1 MSLSIRNAL
10 AALPAGDGYR
20 LERVNIGIR
29 DGVIAAIEPAGRDDE
44 PEGGRGRWAEILD
57 ASDFLAIPGLIN
69 AHTHSHAVLARGT
82 FRNLPLEVAS
92 PLIAAGRVG
101 ASERE
106 VYVGALLQAAESL
119 RHGTTALLDHLEQPE
134 PGLEAAAQAYLDAGI
149 RAVLVPSIRNR
160 PYYETL
166 PSGAGVIPLEVR
178 ARLEAHPLPTA
189 EAYLA
194 TCRRLVKAWHGRA
207 GRLTV
212 GIGPSTPFRC
222 TEDVLEGARRL
233 ASDEGLTLHTHLLET
248 RVQAATA
255 WQLYGRSMVAYARD
269 LGLLG
274 PRTSLAH
281 AIWVEAADLPLLAAS
296 GATVVH
302 NPISNFVS
310 GAGIAPIHRLR
321 AAGVPIALG
330 TDSPN
335 TCGLLSV
342 FESLRLV
349 ASLANTAEP
358 DYERWIGPAEGLRM
372 ATAIGAQALGLGGE
386 TGELAVGR
394 RADLVLIDLTR
405 SWYTP
410 LNDPLFQLAY
420 GETGAGVDTVIVE
433 GRVLVKGGRNLTI
446 DEAAL
451 RREAATLGEAMMAR
465 NRDEFAFARSQEPY
479 IRRIYRAVH
488 GLADE
493 SAERLGGPPMAGKDR
508 RTDD

>member
-1 MSLSIRNAL
+1 MSLQVRNVL
-10 AALPAGDGYR
+10 AALPAGEGYR
-20 LERVNIGIR
+20 LERVHIGIR
-29 DGVIAAIEPAGRDDE
+29 DGAIAAIDPAAGPDQ
-44 PEGGRGRWAEILD
+44 PSAEGGPWAEALEAPD
-57 ASDFLAIPGLIN
+57 CLAIPGLIN
-69 AHTHSHAVLARGT
+69 GHTHSHAVLARGT

-149 RAVLVPSIRNR
+149 RAVLVPSVRNR
-160 PYYETL
+160 PYHETL
-166 PSGAGVIPLEVR
+166 PGGAEAVPPELR
-178 ARLEAHPLPTA
+178 ARLEAGPLATA
-189 EAYLA
+189 GAYLA

-233 ASDEGLTLHTHLLET
+233 AAEEGLILHTHLLET

-255 WQLYGRSMVAYARD
+255 WQLHGRSMVAYARD

-296 GATVVH
+296 GASIVH

-310 GAGIAPIHRLR
+310 GAGIAPIQRLR
-321 AAGVPIALG
+321 AAGMPIALG

-335 TCGLLSV
+335 TGGLLSV

-372 ATAIGAQALGLGGE
+372 ATAAGARALGLAGQ
-386 TGELAVGR
+386 TGELAVGQR
-394 RADLVLIDLTR
+394 GDLVLVDLRRT
-405 SWYTP
+405 WYTP
-410 LNDPLFQLAY
+410 LHDPLFQLAY

-433 GRVLVKGGRNLTI
+433 GRVLVRGGRLLTI
-446 DEAAL
+446 DEEAL
-451 RREAATLGEAMMAR
+451 MREAIELGEAMMAR
-465 NRDEFAFARSQEPY
+465 NREEFAFARSQEPF

-488 GLADE
+488 GLPD
-493 SAERLGGPPMAGKDR
+493 PPS
-508 RTDD
+508 T